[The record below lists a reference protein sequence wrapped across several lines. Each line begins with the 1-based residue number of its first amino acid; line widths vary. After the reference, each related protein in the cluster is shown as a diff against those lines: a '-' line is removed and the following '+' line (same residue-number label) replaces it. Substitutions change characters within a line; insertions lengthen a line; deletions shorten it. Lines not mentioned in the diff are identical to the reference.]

1 MARSKKS
8 EPPAASQDDAPAAP
22 VSPPDPPPAKP
33 RPEPRREG
41 PAGPPRTLYGFA
53 SLRAVMKLS
62 ADVPIEQVC
71 QEAALE
77 LLSLRV
83 VLSGKV
89 RTVNSYD

>member
-8 EPPAASQDDAPAAP
+8 PPPATPQGATTVAPAR
-22 VSPPDPPPAKP
+22 PPDPPLAKHGP
-33 RPEPRREG
+33 TG
-41 PAGPPRTLYGFA
+41 PARTLYGFA

-62 ADVPIEQVC
+62 TDVPIEQVC

-77 LLSLRV
+77 LLSLRA

>member
-8 EPPAASQDDAPAAP
+8 EPPATPQGEITAAP
-22 VSPPDPPPAKP
+22 SSPPDPPPAKP
-33 RPEPRREG
+33 CPEPRRDG
-41 PAGPPRTLYGFA
+41 PAGPPRVLYGFA

-77 LLSLRV
+77 LASLRV
-83 VLSGKV
+83 VLGGKV

>member
-8 EPPAASQDDAPAAP
+8 ESPAVPQGDAIVRPA
-22 VSPPDPPPAKP
+22 SPPDPPPAKH
-33 RPEPRREG
+33 G
-41 PAGPPRTLYGFA
+41 PAGPARTLYGFA

-62 ADVPIEQVC
+62 TDVPIEQVC